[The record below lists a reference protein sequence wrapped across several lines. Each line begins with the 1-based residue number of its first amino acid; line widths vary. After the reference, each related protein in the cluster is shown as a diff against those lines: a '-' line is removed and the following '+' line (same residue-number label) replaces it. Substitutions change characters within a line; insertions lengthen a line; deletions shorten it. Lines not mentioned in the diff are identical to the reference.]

1 MAIKAVASDIDTL
14 EAEWAQAPKPG
25 EDLIILPL
33 PTPVYKALS
42 DAAAKKNLTVAKL
55 LARAITLAIEE
66 D

>member
-1 MAIKAVASDIDTL
+1 MAIRAVAADIDRL
-14 EAEWAQAPKPG
+14 EAELAQAPKPG

-33 PTPVYKALS
+33 PIPVYKALS